1 MPAFATAET
10 TLFQDPVKGTGFRA
24 RNILSLVL
32 LLWLCLIKS
41 YLMMDIW
48 SYRPRQYPAGDLL
61 PVTALSLGHIIEHFS
76 VFTCEQ
82 YAEIA
87 RAHSIWVIPVDP
99 KAYSAMQLG
108 VAARHRLAKLLVDPA
123 IHSPENPLA
132 EDTDN
137 DPEFPTVRKF
147 AEKVDIIKQ
156 WQHEMSPEMQQRSA
170 CAVCAH
176 SVCIKQ
182 LKTLYDRAILYP
194 KGLCDRWALADLR
207 LCRQCH
213 AALITKRP
221 HQPVNSLTN
230 FQYYGHER
238 LPSAVADAFARA
250 SAYDLMLVSRNV
262 AIRPQDSVELC
273 NMLPPGQDEL
283 RDAIQENMDALFEET
298 DGDVDTSILETIDP
312 GNITMEAIGFTK
324 GDHSATSRDK

>member
-1 MPAFATAET
+1 MLKLLAHTPYG
-10 TLFQDPVKGTGFRA
+10 LFQLIPKPMSVIYSMRDISRMVLSTPFESDHFAERNAA
-24 RNILSLVL
+24 R
-32 LLWLCLIKS
+32 
-41 YLMMDIW
+41 
-48 SYRPRQYPAGDLL
+48 R
-61 PVTALSLGHIIEHFS
+61 
-76 VFTCEQ
+76 
-82 YAEIA
+82 
-87 RAHSIWVIPVDP
+87 
-99 KAYSAMQLG
+99 
-108 VAARHRLAKLLVDPA
+108 AARHRLAKLLVDPA
-123 IHSPENPLA
+123 IHSPDESTA

-182 LKTLYDRAILYP
+182 LKTVSSSKLYDRAILYP

-250 SAYDLMLVSRNV
+250 SAYDLMLVSRARASQIIHFYAHKHSGHWV
-262 AIRPQDSVELC
+262 P
-273 NMLPPGQDEL
+273 
-283 RDAIQENMDALFEET
+283 EE
-298 DGDVDTSILETIDP
+298 S
-312 GNITMEAIGFTK
+312 
-324 GDHSATSRDK
+324 SQ